1 MTAAWH
7 LHSTMIVAALLIL
20 PVGSAVAYPLLVRR
34 HGRRRA
40 FAQVG
45 LVAGTLPFLVMLFT
59 PQATPRSLALVP
71 FRDVPSWFSDS
82 AGTAAEQLGGNLLAL
97 AAAGFFLPMLF
108 PAVASL
114 PRIVAVAASAST
126 GIELLQ
132 WVLAIGRVSSVDDIV
147 VNTLGAGLA
156 ALLSR
161 PWWADRKGD
170 NEKVWISVA

>member
-1 MTAAWH
+1 
-7 LHSTMIVAALLIL
+7 
-20 PVGSAVAYPLLVRR
+20 
-34 HGRRRA
+34 
-40 FAQVG
+40 
-45 LVAGTLPFLVMLFT
+45 
-59 PQATPRSLALVP
+59 
-71 FRDVPSWFSDS
+71 
-82 AGTAAEQLGGNLLAL
+82 
-97 AAAGFFLPMLF
+97 MLF